1 MGCARCLEF
10 KVLTGRDLMML
21 RRREKPMLT
30 LVEFE
35 PEHFRT
41 LASWLRSERD
51 LVQWGGPDLTYPL
64 TDPQLEQMVEEGKMT
79 PPARLCWMA
88 VDVAQTV
95 VGHVQLALDWKNG
108 VARVARVIIAPEVR
122 GRGHASAL
130 LEAVVKQ
137 AFSYGAIE
145 RTELNV
151 YSWNTAA
158 VRTYNK
164 VGFSHKGLK
173 RSSVRVGDE
182 RWDTA
187 VMGILRPEWEARQ
200 L

>member
-1 MGCARCLEF
+1 MRPHAMIR
-10 KVLTGRDLMML
+10 
-21 RRREKPMLT
+21 
-30 LVEFE
+30 LVEFGR
-35 PEHFRT
+35 EHFPT
-41 LASWLRSERD
+41 VAGWLRNERD

-64 TDPQLEQMVEEGKMT
+64 SDHQLEQMVEEGLTT
-79 PPARLCWMA
+79 PPSRLCWMA
-88 VDVAQTV
+88 VDVAQTL

-130 LEAVVKQ
+130 LESVVKQ
-137 AFSYGAIE
+137 AFSYDEIE

-151 YSWNTAA
+151 YSWNAAA

-164 VGFSHKGLK
+164 VGFSHEGVR

-187 VMGILRPEWEARQ
+187 VMGILRPEWEARR

>member
-1 MGCARCLEF
+1 MLPHEEP
-10 KVLTGRDLMML
+10 TGR
-21 RRREKPMLT
+21 
-30 LVEFE
+30 LVEFGR
-35 PEHFRT
+35 EHFPT

-64 TDPQLEQMVEEGKMT
+64 TDHQLEQMVEEGQTT
-79 PPARLCWMA
+79 PPSRLCWMA
-88 VDVAQTV
+88 VDVAQTL

-122 GRGHASAL
+122 GRGHAFVL
-130 LEAVVKQ
+130 LESVVKQ
-137 AFSYGAIE
+137 AFSYHEIE

-164 VGFSHKGLK
+164 VGFSHEGVR

-187 VMGILRPEWEARQ
+187 VMGILRPEWEATR